1 MSSILEDVRRIP
13 TDNSYKKK
21 RLTKKRSDPL
31 GIALD
36 DHRRE
41 LRIYELF
48 ERGSPDDILEIDE
61 MLLNDPYRHIR
72 SLDNPMSLV
81 NKRDSRGYTPLY
93 MSAMNGNLELLK
105 YLLNHSADPYIHST
119 IENQDSENILT
130 VASRWGHLAIVEY
143 LLNNVKWKNQDIK
156 RARGEVSHQTVKAVF
171 DKNTKKSGK
180 CGCFGK

>member
-48 ERGSPDDILEIDE
+48 ERGSPEDILEIDE
-61 MLLNDPYRHIR
+61 MLTNDPYRHIR

-81 NKRDSRGYTPLY
+81 NKRDGRGYTPLY
-93 MSAMNGNLELLK
+93 MAAMNGNLQLLK
-105 YLLNHSADPYIHST
+105 YLLNH
-119 IENQDSENILT
+119 
-130 VASRWGHLAIVEY
+130 
-143 LLNNVKWKNQDIK
+143 
-156 RARGEVSHQTVKAVF
+156 
-171 DKNTKKSGK
+171 
-180 CGCFGK
+180 